1 MRTSITVIQAEG
13 PLARKV
19 WTFYNLTG
27 LEFVLDNYREESRP
41 SPRHA
46 FRIDA
51 HWNRIGGFRVR
62 SMAMRP
68 AIPESVEAEALATI
82 TSLVSVK

>member
-27 LEFVLDNYREESRP
+27 LEFVLEEYRNEHRP
-41 SPRHA
+41 SPTSV
-46 FRIDA
+46 FRTEGQW
-51 HWNRIGGFRVR
+51 HRLYPVGNTVE
-62 SMAMRP
+62 RP
-68 AIPESVEAEALATI
+68 TVPESVEAEALATI